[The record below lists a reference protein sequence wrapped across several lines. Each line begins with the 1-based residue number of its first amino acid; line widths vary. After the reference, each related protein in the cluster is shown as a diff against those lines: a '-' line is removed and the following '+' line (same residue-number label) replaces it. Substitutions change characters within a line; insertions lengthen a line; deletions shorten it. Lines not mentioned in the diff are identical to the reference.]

1 MTRNYPLVQASR
13 PQALRGL
20 PVAIAS
26 LGLLAGSAVAQS
38 AAPTT
43 QGGRFALQQVE
54 GGIIRMDTQTG
65 ALSLC
70 KRQSGDQWAC
80 ESLPDERKALQLE
93 IDRLSKENG
102 ELMAEMKRLEDD
114 LSKKPDRRA
123 EKGPDETPGIGRL
136 PTEDDVDKA
145 MNYLKGMY
153 KKLKEK
159 IKEFEDIAGNKGN
172 SQKL

>member
-1 MTRNYPLVQASR
+1 MNYRRPLTRAFPRL
-13 PQALRGL
+13 AL
-20 PVAIAS
+20 AIAG
-26 LGLLAGSAVAQS
+26 LGLVAGSALSQGAMP
-38 AAPTT
+38 AT
-43 QGGRFALQQVE
+43 QGGRFSLQQVE
-54 GGIIRMDTQTG
+54 GGVIRMDTQTG
-65 ALSLC
+65 ALSMC
-70 KRQSGDQWAC
+70 KRQTGDQWVC

-93 IDRLSKENG
+93 IDRLAKENS
-102 ELMAEMKRLEDD
+102 ELTAEMKRLEDD
-114 LSKKPDRRA
+114 LAKKTDRRA